1 MSAIKA
7 TAYTFPII
15 LALTIPSFAAYHG
28 GGHIGGFRGAE
39 PSMLEALTM
48 ASEAGAVVSSLTARG
63 GFAGRMNTRSVSARF
78 TISRVK

>member
-28 GGHIGGFRGAE
+28 GGHIGGFRGGGAFH
-39 PSMLEALTM
+39 
-48 ASEAGAVVSSLTARG
+48 AGGLNHGFRGARG
-63 GFAGRMNTRSVSARF
+63 RF
-78 TISRVK
+78 FRGGQWWICGPYEYETGICPFEY